1 MLSIGVWAWEGA
13 IRGSALY
20 TQNRHVL
27 ENENKKQK
35 IKHRNLKTIMK
46 NEKWETNIKNQK
58 VKVEN

>member
-1 MLSIGVWAWEGA
+1 MSIGVGLG
-13 IRGSALY
+13 RGLY
-20 TQNRHVL
+20 AGQHFIHKT